1 MPLKTFK
8 PTSPSRRFYSVLS
21 TKDITKTTPE
31 RSLLDHQHSTGGRN
45 NNGRITSRFRGGGH
59 KQRYRIV
66 DFRRDKIG
74 VPANVAAI
82 EYDPNRTSRLALL
95 HYADGEKRY
104 ILAPDGIKV
113 GDQVVSSRN
122 GDIKPGNSLPLRF
135 IPLGTL
141 IHNVELRKG
150 KGGQLVR
157 SAGAAATLMAKD
169 GDYAQVRLPSTEIR
183 KVHLDCR
190 ATIGQVSNLDHKNV
204 SLGKAGRK
212 RWLGKR
218 PHNRGVTMNPVDHPM
233 GGGEGRT
240 SGGRHPCSPWGQLAK
255 GAKTRNN
262 KRTDNMIVR
271 RRGSKGLAD
280 AAFTEEGP
288 VRRRPP
294 REQDQQGGRRQDQ
307 DADQDLVASLHHHPR
322 GRWPHVRRAQRAQ
335 VRPRV
340 RDGEHGRSQV
350 RRVRADAYLPRS
362 LRRPQIQGQGQEV
375 SPGFVGS
382 GYPAVPNGI
391 VAGGAP
397 LVRKSPTSA
406 RRSGFLVL
414 SRRVR
419 SPTGGCQVAP
429 HPGHHHL
436 RRGRHRRAGNTG

>member
-8 PTSPSRRFYSVLS
+8 PTSPSRRYYSVLS
-21 TKDITKTTPE
+21 TKDITKQEPE
-31 RSLLDHQHSTGGRN
+31 RALLDHQHSTGGRN
-45 NNGRITSRFRGGGH
+45 NRGRITSRFRGGGH

-74 VPANVAAI
+74 VPALIAAI
-82 EYDPNRTSRLALL
+82 EYDPNRTARLALL

-113 GDQVVSSRN
+113 GDSVVSSRN

-135 IPLGTL
+135 VPLGTL
-141 IHNVELRKG
+141 VHNVELRKG
-150 KGGQLVR
+150 KGGQMVR

-169 GDYAQVRLPSTEIR
+169 GDYAQLRLPSTEIR

-190 ATIGQVSNLDHKNV
+190 ATIGQVSNLDHQNV

-280 AAFTEEGP
+280 AAFTKEGP

-294 REQDQQGGRRQDQ
+294 RSQDQQGGRRQDE
-307 DADQDLVASLHHHPR
+307 DADQDLVAPLHHHPR
-322 GRWPHVRRAQRAQ
+322 GRRPHLRGAQRSQ
-335 VRPRV
+335 VRACV
-340 RDGEHGRSQV
+340 RHRKHGRSQV
-350 RRVRADAYLPRS
+350 R
-362 LRRPQIQGQGQEV
+362 
-375 SPGFVGS
+375 
-382 GYPAVPNGI
+382 
-391 VAGGAP
+391 
-397 LVRKSPTSA
+397 
-406 RRSGFLVL
+406 
-414 SRRVR
+414 
-419 SPTGGCQVAP
+419 
-429 HPGHHHL
+429 
-436 RRGRHRRAGNTG
+436 